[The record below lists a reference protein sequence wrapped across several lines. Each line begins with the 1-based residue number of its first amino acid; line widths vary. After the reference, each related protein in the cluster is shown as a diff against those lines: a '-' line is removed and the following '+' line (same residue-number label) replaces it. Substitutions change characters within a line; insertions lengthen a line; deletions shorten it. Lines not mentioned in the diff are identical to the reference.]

1 MSPGVYHNMLHGF
14 AMAENTV
21 PERRE
26 RAARRFGVHAVLAFI
41 AVLLLALPFAGLV
54 FLIVSKSAP
63 LTLVDR
69 DTANSLHSYAVGH
82 PAFTASMRTIS
93 AIVSPLGWWIVLTPV
108 FVWLLLSRRPRLAA
122 FLAIT
127 ALGSSL
133 LNTLI
138 KWAVDRARPHLAD
151 PVAVAAGRSFPS
163 GHTQAATVGFG
174 IIVLIFLPV
183 ISRRA
188 RTWVIAAAGLAVAL
202 VAFSRIAL
210 GVHYLSDVVGALVIG
225 TAWLL
230 AMSTAFS
237 AWRRDLNRLSV
248 PQDPELEPA
257 NPE

>member
-1 MSPGVYHNMLHGF
+1 
-14 AMAENTV
+14 
-21 PERRE
+21 
-26 RAARRFGVHAVLAFI
+26 
-41 AVLLLALPFAGLV
+41 
-54 FLIVSKSAP
+54 
-63 LTLVDR
+63 
-69 DTANSLHSYAVGH
+69 
-82 PAFTASMRTIS
+82 MRTIS

-108 FVWLLLSRRPRLAA
+108 FIWLLLSRRPRLAA

-174 IIVLIFLPV
+174 ILVLIFLPV
-183 ISRRA
+183 IPRPARA
-188 RTWVIAAAGLAVAL
+188 WVVAAAGLAVAL

-230 AMSTAFS
+230 AMTTAFS

-248 PQDPELEPA
+248 PQDPELKPA
-257 NPE
+257 NPD